1 MTPAPTAPSDTETK
15 PAPWDR
21 YWLIGISGVVVVPFI
36 LVVAFNSW
44 TSPDDADYIRMAFAQ
59 VAGQTIAITTKIGLI
74 IASRFRSRTSAATGW
89 LFLLSALVICG
100 SLSAMSRSAEHLLQM
115 VGG

>member
-1 MTPAPTAPSDTETK
+1 MTPGPTAPSATQAK

-21 YWLIGISGVVVVPFI
+21 YWVIGIAGVVVVPFI

-44 TSPDDADYIRMAFAQ
+44 TAPDDADYIRMAFAQ
-59 VAGQTIAITTKIGLI
+59 VAGQTIAITTMVGLI
-74 IASRFRSRTSAATGW
+74 IASRFRRRTGAATGW
-89 LFLLSALVICG
+89 LLVLAALVISG

-115 VGG
+115 IGG